1 MNEFIHLT
9 ANEFVS
15 QHTVYKLM
23 NVWSG
28 LKHFRTHE
36 YVSEPLVDAVKLTT
50 ERSVAPVKNQGQCNS
65 YSSWI
70 VSRSIPLVTV
80 NS

>member
-1 MNEFIHLT
+1 MT
-9 ANEFVS
+9 ASEFVS
-15 QHTVYKLM
+15 QHTVYKFM
-23 NVWSG
+23 NVWSD

-50 ERSVAPVKNQGQCNS
+50 EGAVAPVKNQGQCNS
-65 YSSWI
+65 CSSWI
-70 VSRSIPLVTV
+70 VSRSIPPVTV

>member
-36 YVSEPLVDAVKLTT
+36 YVSEPLVDALKLTT